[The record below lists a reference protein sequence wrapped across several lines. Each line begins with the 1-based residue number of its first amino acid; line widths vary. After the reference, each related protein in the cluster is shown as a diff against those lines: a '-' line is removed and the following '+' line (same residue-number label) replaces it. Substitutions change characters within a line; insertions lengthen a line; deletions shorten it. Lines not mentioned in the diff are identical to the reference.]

1 MALKPRT
8 RRALAILIVL
18 LAVAALAI
26 VLFSSPAER
35 HLYLT
40 GELERFSLPQTIEL
54 SFPEA
59 SAIHLRSMELRFTR
73 VAGPGRPRE
82 FAISGSS
89 SQPSGS
95 TLLRPSG
102 RRGPLTVT
110 VPRGAIVEAAPA
122 GVRYSGGTVAI
133 ALEADTVQI
142 VEANR
147 ATVRPPFWDGA
158 GALAVSNPDEMVRL
172 DAECREEC
180 SFELGT
186 APFSSLPEGQ
196 PLSLDTGLPVT
207 LRDFRVKEAIL
218 RKVRDADI
226 STAHAAEV
234 SLIPGAGFA
243 WTTIDVRPGAG
254 IVLAGR
260 GTVASLRQDGR
271 EILPSRWSDLL
282 AADPATRGVFGGVIL
297 LVFLAW
303 GLLFKRALDILV
315 SAVFPE

>member
-26 VLFSSPAER
+26 VLFSSPAQR

-54 SFPEA
+54 AIPQA
-59 SAIHLRSMELRFTR
+59 SAIHLRSMELRFSR
-73 VAGPGRPRE
+73 VAGPNRPRE
-82 FAISGSS
+82 FAVSGTA
-89 SQPSGS
+89 SQPAGS
-95 TLLRPSG
+95 TLLKPSG

-110 VPRGAIVEAAPA
+110 IPRGSIVDAAPA
-122 GVRYSGGTVAI
+122 GVRYSGQTLAI
-133 ALEADTVQI
+133 AVEADTI
-142 VEANR
+142 EIAEANR
-147 ATVRPPFWDGA
+147 STVRPPFWDGA
-158 GALAVSNPDEMVRL
+158 GPLAVSNPDEMVRL

-180 SFELGT
+180 SFELGP
-186 APFSSLPEGQ
+186 APFSSLPDGQ

-226 STAHAAEV
+226 STAHAAEITFV
-234 SLIPGAGFA
+234 PAGFT
-243 WTTIDVRPGAG
+243 WTHVTVRPGAG
-254 IVLAGR
+254 ITLAGR
-260 GTVASLRQDGR
+260 GNVASLKQDGR

-315 SAVFPE
+315 NAVYPE